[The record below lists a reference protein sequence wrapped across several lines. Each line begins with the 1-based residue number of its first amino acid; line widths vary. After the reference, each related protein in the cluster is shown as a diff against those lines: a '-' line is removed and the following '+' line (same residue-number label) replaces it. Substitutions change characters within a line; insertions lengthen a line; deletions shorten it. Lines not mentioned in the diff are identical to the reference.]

1 MGIVHPFTIPGNR
14 GDGLQA
20 SAAGTSVGPYKLIS
34 MLGRGGMSTVWLAE
48 RVDGGLGRRVALKLS
63 DSPVA
68 EFNNAQRFLR
78 ERDILARLEHP
89 HIARLYDAGVTE
101 DGRPWLALEY
111 VEGLCLAG
119 WCDEQRLTLRDRV
132 KLFREVLEAVQYAHA
147 ALIIHRDI
155 KPANIMVTR
164 EGAVRLLDFGIAKLL
179 KVDSVE
185 AHATMLTQMAGHA
198 MTMAYASPEQLREEP
213 LTTATDIYSLGV
225 VLYELLT
232 GVMPYKTKLRSAAQ
246 LEQAIINGDVTAPSR
261 CAFEGAAAETRQSN
275 SKQLKKIMNRDLDA
289 IVLKAMRTDRS
300 RRYETAAAM
309 LADLDRWLAN
319 EPVQARRPSAWD
331 HASKFVRRHPW
342 GTGLGT
348 AAVCGLIAASV
359 TAGMMAVQARQ
370 QAAKAEVSRDFLLG
384 LFKDADP
391 DLSKGQELKARDL
404 LAAGAKKLELGMMDQ
419 PELKADL
426 LKQIAMI
433 YGQFGQNEE
442 AVELFSQRTALL
454 SSLRDQETL
463 IESLIDESELLIR
476 LGRLDDA
483 ELRLQRVDLFKSVLV
498 KNKQLSAR
506 CALMTGWLLEK
517 KGRHE
522 AALEKFQDA
531 ASQVNGSD
539 ELQIALL
546 TGLAQTAQQ
555 LGKHQM
561 AIDALTQ
568 IERIAE
574 RLPSMTP
581 SQLLALRYTKLR
593 ARFVAGEYA
602 GGWAEV
608 QKLLNDSQEVFG
620 TGNPRLA
627 RYRQLWILWSS
638 QVGESDKAAEWV
650 ERNRTGSEVTNSRGR
665 DREDWPR
672 LFARISIDRQQ
683 WTQAAADIN
692 FGQQLAAGSPSSL
705 FALSL
710 LRVECLLR
718 QNRASEALAELNG
731 LNDSGHF
738 LDGKNISLLLG
749 FQSLKG
755 VALGQL
761 GHLQLSVE
769 AWEEAV
775 KSGQK
780 VQGASH
786 TKTALAQLQLAAAIM
801 RFSQDDTSLQRAR
814 QLLQY
819 ASPNLNKGLPTK
831 HPARLAIHDLS
842 ELCEAL
848 LNNGASRNDSLAGS
862 QWLKTTSRFFT

>member
-14 GDGLQA
+14 SDLLQA
-20 SAAGTSVGPYKLIS
+20 SAAGTNVGPYKLIS

-111 VEGLCLAG
+111 VEGLGLAG

-300 RRYETAAAM
+300 RRYETATAM

-359 TAGMMAVQARQ
+359 MAGMMAVQAKKE
-370 QAAKAEVSRDFLLG
+370 AAKAESSRDFLLG

-391 DLSKGQELKARDL
+391 DLSNGQELKARDL
-404 LAAGAKKLELGMMDQ
+404 LAAGVTSQ
-419 PELKADL
+419 PELKAEL
-426 LKQIAMI
+426 LKQIATA
-433 YGQFGQNEE
+433 YRQFGQSEDADRLLAQRTSIISGLNDPLLLADALLEE
-442 AVELFSQRTALL
+442 ADIDGRSMKLDEVDKKLARVRDLLKLRKPVNQLQARLALSDGRVAQRKFDYEAAAAHFELALRAARADGGPKLLMTTL
-454 SSLRDQETL
+454 SAAAELAQLSGRYQDAIAKLA
-463 IESLIDESELLIR
+463 ESETIGESVPNLDVGYQLEQRYQRLLVTFYAGEFVQGWPAMQQLMADAQALFGRSSPR
-476 LGRLDDA
+476 LRP
-483 ELRLQRVDLFKSVLV
+483 
-498 KNKQLSAR
+498 
-506 CALMTGWLLEK
+506 
-517 KGRHE
+517 
-522 AALEKFQDA
+522 
-531 ASQVNGSD
+531 
-539 ELQIALL
+539 IALL
-546 TGLAQTAQQ
+546 WLPWAANAGALDSAAAWIETHRMEELTKQASVSNRIDWLRSFASVRIRRGEYEEAIADIDAGLALTGGDLQRSATLRLTILKAEALLLQGHGDQALSILESKVNFANIEKAEFKTTASSLNTLRAFALAQSGDFSNAEAAMKQALQFSRRWPGNTHPKTATAQ
-555 LGKHQM
+555 LNM
-561 AIDALTQ
+561 V
-568 IERIAE
+568 
-574 RLPSMTP
+574 
-581 SQLLALRYTKLR
+581 LLALRRTSDAETIIW
-593 ARFVAGEYA
+593 ARE
-602 GGWAEV
+602 
-608 QKLLNDSQEVFG
+608 
-620 TGNPRLA
+620 
-627 RYRQLWILWSS
+627 QL
-638 QVGESDKAAEWV
+638 E
-650 ERNRTGSEVTNSRGR
+650 
-665 DREDWPR
+665 
-672 LFARISIDRQQ
+672 
-683 WTQAAADIN
+683 QAAAV
-692 FGQQLAAGSPSSL
+692 LKK
-705 FALSL
+705 ALPETHPTNQAITSL
-710 LRVECLLR
+710 LAYCQSDFKSKGSVPHGA
-718 QNRASEALAELNG
+718 NRAVQIISRDKNFF
-731 LNDSGHF
+731 F
-738 LDGKNISLLLG
+738 L
-749 FQSLKG
+749 
-755 VALGQL
+755 
-761 GHLQLSVE
+761 
-769 AWEEAV
+769 
-775 KSGQK
+775 
-780 VQGASH
+780 
-786 TKTALAQLQLAAAIM
+786 
-801 RFSQDDTSLQRAR
+801 
-814 QLLQY
+814 
-819 ASPNLNKGLPTK
+819 
-831 HPARLAIHDLS
+831 
-842 ELCEAL
+842 
-848 LNNGASRNDSLAGS
+848 
-862 QWLKTTSRFFT
+862 